1 MVFKIRRVYGV
12 SLSCSCYNIC
22 MKRSNLFSAG
32 KYEGRDHRQDF
43 CEILSVYNTAIM

>member
-1 MVFKIRRVYGV
+1 MVFLYVAPA
-12 SLSCSCYNIC
+12 NIC

-43 CEILSVYNTAIM
+43 REILSVYNTAIM